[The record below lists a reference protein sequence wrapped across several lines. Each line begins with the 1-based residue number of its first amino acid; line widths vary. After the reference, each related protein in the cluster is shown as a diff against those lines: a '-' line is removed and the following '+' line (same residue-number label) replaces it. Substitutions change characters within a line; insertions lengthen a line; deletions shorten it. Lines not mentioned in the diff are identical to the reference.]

1 MTLEELFHRCLNADY
16 VHVENSGDYAI
27 ERDRDTL
34 YIYLEHS
41 NGNEDW
47 KNNLDFPARP
57 YKRMGKTAWYAHRGF
72 LRVWK
77 SVEESL
83 ADVIL
88 TTTASNIVVAGYSH
102 GGALAVLCHEYIWF
116 NRPDMRKNLLGFGF
130 GAPRV
135 IWKPNDGIKERW
147 RRFTLVRNPDDA
159 VTHLPPEF
167 LGYRHVGNILNISE
181 KGSYSPIDAHR
192 EENILKSLT
201 HRSEVLPSR

>member
-1 MTLEELFHRCLNADY
+1 MTLEALFCRCLDINY
-16 VHVENSGDYAI
+16 VHVENAGDYAM
-27 ERDRDTL
+27 EQDGETL

-41 NGNEDW
+41 NGDEDW
-47 KNNLDFPARP
+47 KNNLDFPARA

-77 SVEESL
+77 SVEERL
-83 ADVIL
+83 DEAIL
-88 TTTASNIVVAGYSH
+88 STKASKIVVTGYSH

-116 NRPDMRKNLLGFGF
+116 NRPDLRRSLLGFGF

-135 IWKPNDGIKERW
+135 IWLPKSEIAERW
-147 RRFTLVRNPDDA
+147 QSFTLVRNPDDA

-167 LGYRHVGNILNISE
+167 LGYRHIGNILNISE

-192 EENILKSLT
+192 PENILGSLT
-201 HRSEVLPSR
+201 SPR